1 MMDAYG
7 SAISR
12 IESGGKYDILGPVI
26 PKSGDRAYGKYQVM
40 GANVPQWTEQ
50 YLGRRMTPQEFLA
63 DPQAQDAV
71 FKGRFG
77 EYVQKY
83 GPEGAAKA
91 WFAGEKGMNNPN
103 AKDVLG
109 TTVQGYGQKF
119 MAGLDA
125 IPPGSPPLAPPIS
138 PPVNGGM
145 PSTQPAPMGGP
156 QGLLTQ
162 PPQAVP
168 QGLAPQPAPAA
179 QQGLLGSGM
188 SPEQMQAF
196 MAPPKPLQHLEI
208 PMTRP
213 KKAGFSLRG

>member
-26 PKSGDRAYGKYQVM
+26 PKTGDRAYGKYQVM

-63 DPQAQDAV
+63 SPEAQDAV
-71 FKGRFG
+71 FQGRFG

-83 GPEGAAKA
+83 GPEGAARA
-91 WFAGEKGMNNPN
+91 WFAGEKGMDNPN

-119 MAGLDA
+119 MAGL
-125 IPPGSPPLAPPIS
+125 GE
-138 PPVNGGM
+138 
-145 PSTQPAPMGGP
+145 QPAMPQP
-156 QGLLTQ
+156 TPQVPQAAPQQGLM
-162 PPQAVP
+162 PPPAAP
-168 QGLAPQPAPAA
+168 QGLAPQPAEPA
-179 QQGLLGSGM
+179 QQGLLGGGL
-188 SPEQMQAF
+188 SPEQVQAF
-196 MAPPKPLQHLEI
+196 IAPPKPLQHLDI
-208 PMTRP
+208 PMARP
-213 KKAGFSLRG
+213 RAGLSFRARA